1 MIFPSQLK
9 IGQRDRDEGG
19 HNHKHN
25 EGEEQD
31 PKKRID
37 FMAPDRCEDM
47 VQLDV
52 DGRKGQEACHEELCQ
67 GMPVP
72 VLHIRDLICKNRVV
86 RSAII
91 LSKCALVI
99 TRWQVKKSEAARDT

>member
-9 IGQRDRDEGG
+9 IGQRDRNEGG

-52 DGRKGQEACHEELCQ
+52 DGRKRQEACHEELCQ
-67 GMPVP
+67 GVPVP
-72 VLHIRDLICKNRVV
+72 VLHIRDLYLQESDR
-86 RSAII
+86 AISNNLI
-91 LSKCALVI
+91 KVCLSDYK
-99 TRWQVKKSEAARDT
+99 R